1 MKSIKRRTYILYVI
15 NFIFVVMGILLLNYS
30 ADNKLIPLLAIT
42 FVLIFF
48 TLVITVF
55 NIYSTY
61 NLVKVLKKKE
71 YNEET
76 IDDINKRLR
85 FKVYIFLLGFI
96 IFSLLF
102 VVFGLTHFDK
112 RTKIILISIFITI
125 DILLVFYII

>member
-48 TLVITVF
+48 TLVITVL

>member
-71 YNEET
+71 YNEQT